1 MRTVL
6 LFLVACI
13 ALPLVAQSPEK
24 PPQSAVD
31 ARVKAYVAGLSDGN
45 EGSNEYTFV
54 EVSNSEYTLVKAGH
68 WRVKAAFTMH
78 VSNFSIDGFEPYTQ
92 QGFLSFDLV
101 KNEAGAWQA
110 PAETIRYSKE

>member
-1 MRTVL
+1 V
-6 LFLVACI
+6 
-13 ALPLVAQSPEK
+13 LPLVANSPEK

-31 ARVKAYVAGLSDGN
+31 TVVKAYVAQLSDGA

-54 EVSNSEYTLVKAGH
+54 EVSKSEYTLVKAGH

-92 QGFLSFDLV
+92 HSFLSFDLL

-110 PAETIRYSKE
+110 PAETIRMTKE